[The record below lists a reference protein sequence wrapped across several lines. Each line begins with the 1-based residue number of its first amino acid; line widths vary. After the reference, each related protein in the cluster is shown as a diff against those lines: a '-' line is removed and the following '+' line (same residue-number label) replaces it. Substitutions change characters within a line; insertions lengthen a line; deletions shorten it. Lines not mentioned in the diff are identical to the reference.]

1 MAAAIRPP
9 GYNNAS
15 PMFGIQP
22 VTPVIV
28 KVVSDPTP
36 QVTVVDVLV
45 NSLGLTGVIVA
56 GSFVLGG
63 IVGLLLIAFSRWKA
77 ARSDGAAS
85 TDHTSLDLSSPV
97 K

>member
-1 MAAAIRPP
+1 ML
-9 GYNNAS
+9 G
-15 PMFGIQP
+15 MQP
-22 VTPVIV
+22 VTPIIV

-45 NSLGLTGVIVA
+45 DALGLTGVIVA

-63 IVGLLLIAFSRWKA
+63 VVGMLLIAYSRWKA
-77 ARSDGAAS
+77 ARSGDGGS
-85 TDHTSLDLSSPV
+85 TEHTSLDLSSPS

>member
-1 MAAAIRPP
+1 
-9 GYNNAS
+9 
-15 PMFGIQP
+15 MFGFQP

-28 KVVSDPTP
+28 KVISDPTP

-45 NSLGLTGVIVA
+45 DSLGLTGAIVA

-63 IVGLLLIAFSRWKA
+63 VIGVLLIAYSRWQA
-77 ARSDGAAS
+77 ARSDRTGS
-85 TDHTSLDLSSPV
+85 TDHTALDLSSPS

>member
-1 MAAAIRPP
+1 
-9 GYNNAS
+9 
-15 PMFGIQP
+15 MFGLQP

-45 NSLGLTGVIVA
+45 GALGLTGVIVA
-56 GSFVLGG
+56 GSFALGG
-63 IVGLLLIAFSRWKA
+63 VVGLLLIAYSRWRT
-77 ARSDGAAS
+77 ARAGEAGTS
-85 TDHTSLDLSSPV
+85 DHTSLDLSSPL

>member
-1 MAAAIRPP
+1 
-9 GYNNAS
+9 
-15 PMFGIQP
+15 MFGFQP

-28 KVVSDPTP
+28 KVVSEPTP

-45 NSLGLTGVIVA
+45 DALGLTGVIVA

-63 IVGLLLIAFSRWKA
+63 IVGLLLIAFSRWKTG
-77 ARSDGAAS
+77 RSDRAGS
-85 TDHTSLDLSSPV
+85 TDHTSLDLSSPA

>member
-1 MAAAIRPP
+1 ML
-9 GYNNAS
+9 G
-15 PMFGIQP
+15 FQP
-22 VTPVIV
+22 VTPVII

-45 NSLGLTGVIVA
+45 DALGLTGVIVA

-63 IVGLLLIAFSRWKA
+63 VVGVLLIVYKRWRASRLDEA
-77 ARSDGAAS
+77 GA
-85 TDHTSLDLSSPV
+85 TEHTSLDLSSPA

>member
-1 MAAAIRPP
+1 
-9 GYNNAS
+9 
-15 PMFGIQP
+15 MFGLQP

-45 NSLGLTGVIVA
+45 DALGLTGVIAA

-63 IVGLLLIAFSRWKA
+63 VVGLLLIGYSRWKIVRA
-77 ARSDGAAS
+77 GEAGTSE
-85 TDHTSLDLSSPV
+85 HTSLDLSSPSR
-97 K
+97 

>member
-1 MAAAIRPP
+1 ML
-9 GYNNAS
+9 GL
-15 PMFGIQP
+15 QP

-45 NSLGLTGVIVA
+45 GALGLTGVIVA
-56 GSFVLGG
+56 GSFVFGG
-63 IVGLLLIAFSRWKA
+63 VVGLLLIAYTRWKT
-77 ARSDGAAS
+77 ARAGHAGTS
-85 TDHTSLDLSSPV
+85 DHTALDLSSPL

>member
-1 MAAAIRPP
+1 ML
-9 GYNNAS
+9 G
-15 PMFGIQP
+15 FQP
-22 VTPVIV
+22 VTPVII

-45 NSLGLTGVIVA
+45 DALGLTGVIVA

-63 IVGLLLIAFSRWKA
+63 VVGVLLIAYKRWRA
-77 ARSDGAAS
+77 ARLDEAGA
-85 TDHTSLDLSSPV
+85 TEHTSLDLSSPA

>member
-1 MAAAIRPP
+1 
-9 GYNNAS
+9 
-15 PMFGIQP
+15 MFGIQP

-45 NSLGLTGVIVA
+45 DALGLTGAIVA

-63 IVGLLLIAFSRWKA
+63 IVGLLLIAYSRWQV
-77 ARSDGAAS
+77 ARSGRTGS
-85 TDHTSLDLSSPV
+85 TDHTALDLSSPTR
-97 K
+97 

>member
-1 MAAAIRPP
+1 
-9 GYNNAS
+9 
-15 PMFGIQP
+15 MFGIQP

-45 NSLGLTGVIVA
+45 DALGLTGVIVA
-56 GSFVLGG
+56 GSFALGG
-63 IVGLLLIAFSRWKA
+63 VVGLLLIAYSRWKA
-77 ARSDGAAS
+77 ARPDAATS
-85 TDHTSLDLSSPV
+85 DHTSLDLSSPI

>member
-1 MAAAIRPP
+1 
-9 GYNNAS
+9 
-15 PMFGIQP
+15 MFGIQP

-45 NSLGLTGVIVA
+45 DALGLTGVIVA
-56 GSFVLGG
+56 GSLVLGG
-63 IVGLLLIAFSRWKA
+63 VVGLLLIAYTRWRTA
-77 ARSDGAAS
+77 HSDHTGA
-85 TDHTSLDLSSPV
+85 TDHTSLDLSSPA

>member
-1 MAAAIRPP
+1 
-9 GYNNAS
+9 
-15 PMFGIQP
+15 MFGIQP

-36 QVTVVDVLV
+36 QVSVVDVLV
-45 NSLGLTGVIVA
+45 DALGLTGVIVG

-63 IVGLLLIAFSRWKA
+63 VVGLLLIAYSRWRTE
-77 ARSDGAAS
+77 RSQDAGR
-85 TDHTSLDLSSPV
+85 TDHTSLDLSSPL

>member
-1 MAAAIRPP
+1 
-9 GYNNAS
+9 
-15 PMFGIQP
+15 MFGLQP

-45 NSLGLTGVIVA
+45 GALGLTGVIVA

-63 IVGLLLIAFSRWKA
+63 VVGLLLISYTRWRT
-77 ARSDGAAS
+77 ARAGDAGTS
-85 TDHTSLDLSSPV
+85 DHTSLDLSSPL

>member
-1 MAAAIRPP
+1 
-9 GYNNAS
+9 
-15 PMFGIQP
+15 MFGLQP

-45 NSLGLTGVIVA
+45 DALGLTGVIVA

-63 IVGLLLIAFSRWKA
+63 VVGLLLIAYSRWRT
-77 ARSDGAAS
+77 ARAGDAGTS
-85 TDHTSLDLSSPV
+85 DHTSLDLSTPL

>member
-1 MAAAIRPP
+1 
-9 GYNNAS
+9 
-15 PMFGIQP
+15 MFGLQP

-45 NSLGLTGVIVA
+45 GALGLTGVIVA

-63 IVGLLLIAFSRWKA
+63 VVGLLLIAYSRWRT
-77 ARSDGAAS
+77 ARAGEAGTS
-85 TDHTSLDLSSPV
+85 DHTSLDLSSPL

>member
-1 MAAAIRPP
+1 
-9 GYNNAS
+9 
-15 PMFGIQP
+15 MFGLQP
-22 VTPVIV
+22 VTPIIV

-45 NSLGLTGVIVA
+45 DALGLTGVIVA

-63 IVGLLLIAFSRWKA
+63 VVGVLLIAYSRWRT
-77 ARSDGAAS
+77 ARAGDADTS
-85 TDHTSLDLSSPV
+85 DHTSLDLSSPL

>member
-1 MAAAIRPP
+1 
-9 GYNNAS
+9 
-15 PMFGIQP
+15 MFGFQP

-45 NSLGLTGVIVA
+45 DALGLTGVIVA

-63 IVGLLLIAFSRWKA
+63 IVGLALIAYARWKA
-77 ARSDGAAS
+77 ARSDEAGL
-85 TDHTSLDLSSPV
+85 TEHTSLDLSSPS

>member
-1 MAAAIRPP
+1 
-9 GYNNAS
+9 
-15 PMFGIQP
+15 MFGIQP

-45 NSLGLTGVIVA
+45 DALGLTGVIVA

-63 IVGLLLIAFSRWKA
+63 IVGLLLIAFSRWKVG
-77 ARSDGAAS
+77 RSDRAGL
-85 TDHTSLDLSSPV
+85 TDHTSLDLSSPA

>member
-1 MAAAIRPP
+1 
-9 GYNNAS
+9 
-15 PMFGIQP
+15 MFGIQP

-45 NSLGLTGVIVA
+45 GAIGLTGVIVA

-63 IVGLLLIAFSRWKA
+63 IVGLLLIAYSRRKI
-77 ARSDGAAS
+77 ARSAS
-85 TDHTSLDLSSPV
+85 TEHTSLDLSSPA

>member
-1 MAAAIRPP
+1 M
-9 GYNNAS
+9 
-15 PMFGIQP
+15 QP
-22 VTPVIV
+22 VTPIIV

-45 NSLGLTGVIVA
+45 DALGLTGVIVA

-63 IVGLLLIAFSRWKA
+63 VVGILLIAYSRWKV
-77 ARSDGAAS
+77 ARSEDGGS
-85 TDHTSLDLSSPV
+85 TDHTSLDLSSPA

>member
-1 MAAAIRPP
+1 
-9 GYNNAS
+9 
-15 PMFGIQP
+15 MFGMQP

-45 NSLGLTGVIVA
+45 DALGLTGVIVA

-63 IVGLLLIAFSRWKA
+63 VVGLLLIAYSRWKS
-77 ARSDGAAS
+77 ARQDPGGS
-85 TDHTSLDLSSPV
+85 DHTSLDLSSPI

>member
-1 MAAAIRPP
+1 
-9 GYNNAS
+9 
-15 PMFGIQP
+15 MFGFQP

-45 NSLGLTGVIVA
+45 DALGLTGVIVA

-63 IVGLLLIAFSRWKA
+63 VVGILLIAYARWKA
-77 ARSDGAAS
+77 SRSGEAAS
-85 TDHTSLDLSSPV
+85 TEHTSLDLSSPV

>member
-1 MAAAIRPP
+1 
-9 GYNNAS
+9 
-15 PMFGIQP
+15 MFAFQP
-22 VTPVIV
+22 VTPIIV

-45 NSLGLTGVIVA
+45 DSLGLTGAIVA

-63 IVGLLLIAFSRWKA
+63 IVGLLLIAYSRWQA
-77 ARSDGAAS
+77 ARSEKAGS
-85 TDHTSLDLSSPV
+85 TDHTSLDLSSPE